1 MSKMINSHEGFK
13 NGEYRVGENQ
23 SVLFSNHEKALRF
36 LYNVLAWLK
45 SRELLG
51 ISLWRLL
58 GTNLVYEAG
67 TQHQIA
73 PWIPLRKYGR
83 ICIGMR

>member
-23 SVLFSNHEKALRF
+23 SVLFGNHEKALRF

-58 GTNLVYEAG
+58 GNDLVCEVG
-67 TQHQIA
+67 TQRQVWS
-73 PWIPLRKYGR
+73 WIPLRNYEQV
-83 ICIGMR
+83 CIGMR

>member
-1 MSKMINSHEGFK
+1 MLKLINSHEGFK
-13 NGEYRVGENQ
+13 NGIECAGENQ
-23 SVLFSNHEKALRF
+23 STLKISNHTRTQRF

-58 GTNLVYEAG
+58 GNNLVYEAG
-67 TQHQIA
+67 TQHQTN
-73 PWIPLRKYGR
+73 LGYV
-83 ICIGMR
+83 